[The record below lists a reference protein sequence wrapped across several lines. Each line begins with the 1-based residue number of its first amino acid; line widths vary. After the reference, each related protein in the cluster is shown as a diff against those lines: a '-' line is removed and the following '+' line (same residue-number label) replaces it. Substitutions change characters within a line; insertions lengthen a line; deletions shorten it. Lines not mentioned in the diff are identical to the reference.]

1 MPVINI
7 YLSKELFELVKLNKS
22 KIIQEALRQ
31 YKEKLE
37 HLPNPSCDAIPKL
50 NQFCA
55 LPEPIK
61 ESG

>member
-7 YLSKELFELVKLNKS
+7 YLSKELFELVKQNKS

-37 HLPNPSCDAIPKL
+37 QFPKRSRDARH
-50 NQFCA
+50 N
-55 LPEPIK
+55 
-61 ESG
+61 

>member
-7 YLSKELFELVKLNKS
+7 YLSKELFEFVKQNKS
-22 KIIQEALRQ
+22 KIIKEALLE

-37 HLPNPSCDAIPKL
+37 ESPERPCSNSPSLSEPCT
-50 NQFCA
+50 

-61 ESG
+61 KSG

>member
-7 YLSKELFELVKLNKS
+7 YLSKELFELVKQNKS

-37 HLPNPSCDAIPKL
+37 QLSNHSCDAIQQL
-50 NQFCA
+50 N
-55 LPEPIK
+55 K
-61 ESG
+61 S